1 MLNMSKY
8 HKAIVGCSA
17 IVTAS
22 IGGFVQSAS
31 AAEQFQ
37 DRNVRLDRGTILI
50 AQTNNCSTCQIPT
63 PANPPIRSSQPA
75 TNLGGGNNGISVR
88 AASINSQ
95 LSLAQTNYDNAATAL
110 AQAEAAQP
118 TASNTSPVRYA
129 LQSGDLASCGCPN
142 ADTTVG
148 ANTTPRPELIAAKA
162 AEAEAAAEL
171 AAAKAE
177 ARQFL
182 ESVKSSGG
190 NVGAGVSSPLW

>member
-1 MLNMSKY
+1 MLNISKY

-31 AAEQFQ
+31 AAEQLNHQ
-37 DRNVRLDRGTILI
+37 NVRVDRGTILI
-50 AQTNNCSTCQIPT
+50 AQTACTNC
-63 PANPPIRSSQPA
+63 NPPRSPISPIRGSQPA
-75 TNLGGGNNGISVR
+75 INLGGGNSGISVR
-88 AASINSQ
+88 AGSISSNV
-95 LSLAQTNYDNAATAL
+95 SLAQSNYDKAATAL

-142 ADTTVG
+142 ADTVG
-148 ANTTPRPELIAAKA
+148 TNTTPRPELVAAKA